1 VAAEVELTVV
11 DASASVTDPA
21 VMVTGIK
28 STVVVVVETPGKF
41 ASGPPALS
49 VQVAL
54 EFFTVQMA
62 VYWLQQKC

>member
-1 VAAEVELTVV
+1 VEGTVV
-11 DASASVTDPA
+11 DASVSVTDPA
-21 VMVTGIK
+21 VIVTGMK

-54 EFFTVQMA
+54 EFLIVQMA
-62 VYWLQQKC
+62 VYWLQQEY